1 VIYDGMPYDPIQG
14 QDQGHS
20 SLKSVKIV
28 NFEACLLRQYECSQ
42 KTDGEL

>member
-1 VIYDGMPYDPIQG
+1 MPYDPIQCQG
-14 QDQGHS
+14 QGHS

-28 NFEACLLRQYECSQ
+28 NFEVYLLRQYECSQ